1 MNAFMEAVLTV
12 AREEPS
18 ALARA
23 RLQRQL
29 TPEEAARRAGL
40 TPDEVGWLEEGRL
53 YRFRSSER
61 ATVALLLYTTSLGI
75 DRREARRLAGL
86 PVAPAT
92 SNPRGRLAVA
102 GGVAAVALAIVLAV
116 VVPPR
121 LGDDTAP
128 SQATAA
134 GLPPPWRISV
144 DVLNGGGDIT
154 LHAPSRRPDRLV
166 RVPGQAGQPCGP
178 IRLPRDLGL
187 LPSGRREDRAT
198 LGEPAR
204 RHRASAAGGQEPP
217 SAGRHRRPAESAEL
231 ERRPERTEPLLELK

>member
-18 ALARA
+18 PLARA

-40 TPDEVGWLEEGRL
+40 THDEVEWLEEGRL

-86 PVAPAT
+86 PVTPAT
-92 SNPRGRLAVA
+92 SNQRGRLAVA
-102 GGVAAVALAIVLAV
+102 AGVAATALAITLAV

-121 LGDDTAP
+121 LGNDSAPGTA
-128 SQATAA
+128 AA

-144 DVLNGGGDIT
+144 DVLNGSGDIT
-154 LHAPSRRPDRLV
+154 YTRRVADRIGSFAYQIKRVSRAGRFDYPETSVYFPPGGEKIGQRLAEQLGVTARPLPAGKNPRRLV
-166 RVPGQAGQPCGP
+166 VIVGP
-178 IRLPRDLGL
+178 
-187 LPSGRREDRAT
+187 RRA
-198 LGEPAR
+198 L
-204 RHRASAAGGQEPP
+204 S
-217 SAGRHRRPAESAEL
+217 
-231 ERRPERTEPLLELK
+231 

>member
-40 TPDEVGWLEEGRL
+40 TPDEVEWLEEGRL

-86 PVAPAT
+86 PVTPAT

-102 GGVAAVALAIVLAV
+102 AGVVATALAITLAV

-121 LGDDTAP
+121 LGND
-128 SQATAA
+128 SATGSSAAA
-134 GLPPPWRISV
+134 GLPPAWRISV
-144 DVLNGGGDIT
+144 DVLNGSGDIT
-154 LHAPSRRPDRLV
+154 YTRRVADRIGSFAYQIKRVSRAGRFDYPETSVYFPPGGERIGRRLAEQLGVTARPLPAGKNPRRLV
-166 RVPGQAGQPCGP
+166 VIVGP
-178 IRLPRDLGL
+178 
-187 LPSGRREDRAT
+187 RRA
-198 LGEPAR
+198 L
-204 RHRASAAGGQEPP
+204 S
-217 SAGRHRRPAESAEL
+217 
-231 ERRPERTEPLLELK
+231 

>member
-40 TPDEVGWLEEGRL
+40 THDEVEWLEEGRL

-86 PVAPAT
+86 PVTPAT

-102 GGVAAVALAIVLAV
+102 AGVAATALAITLAV

-121 LGDDTAP
+121 PGNDSAP
-128 SQATAA
+128 GTTAA

-144 DVLNGGGDIT
+144 DVLNGSGDIT
-154 LHAPSRRPDRLV
+154 YTRRIADRIGSFAYQIKRVSRAGRFDYPETSVYFPPGGEKIGQRLAEQLGVTARPLPAGKNPRRLV
-166 RVPGQAGQPCGP
+166 VIVGP
-178 IRLPRDLGL
+178 
-187 LPSGRREDRAT
+187 RRA
-198 LGEPAR
+198 L
-204 RHRASAAGGQEPP
+204 S
-217 SAGRHRRPAESAEL
+217 
-231 ERRPERTEPLLELK
+231 

>member
-40 TPDEVGWLEEGRL
+40 TPDEVQWLEEGRL

-92 SNPRGRLAVA
+92 ANPRGRLAVA
-102 GGVAAVALAIVLAV
+102 AGVAAAALAITLAV

-121 LGDDTAP
+121 LGNDAAP
-128 SQATAA
+128 AATATA
-134 GLPPPWRISV
+134 GLPPPWRITV
-144 DVLNGGGDIT
+144 DVLNGSGDIT
-154 LHAPSRRPDRLV
+154 YTRRVADRVGSFAYQVKRVSRAGRFDYPETSVYFPPGGEKIGQRLAEQLGVTARPLPAGKNPRRLV
-166 RVPGQAGQPCGP
+166 VIVGP
-178 IRLPRDLGL
+178 
-187 LPSGRREDRAT
+187 RRA
-198 LGEPAR
+198 L
-204 RHRASAAGGQEPP
+204 S
-217 SAGRHRRPAESAEL
+217 
-231 ERRPERTEPLLELK
+231 

>member
-75 DRREARRLAGL
+75 NRREARRLAGL

-116 VVPPR
+116 VLPPR
-121 LGDDTAP
+121 LGNDTPP

-154 LHAPSRRPDRLV
+154 YTRRVADRIGSFAYQVKRVSRAGRFDYPETSVYFPPGGEKIGQRLANQLDVTARPLPAGKNPRRLV
-166 RVPGQAGQPCGP
+166 VIVGP
-178 IRLPRDLGL
+178 
-187 LPSGRREDRAT
+187 RRA
-198 LGEPAR
+198 L
-204 RHRASAAGGQEPP
+204 S
-217 SAGRHRRPAESAEL
+217 
-231 ERRPERTEPLLELK
+231 

>member
-18 ALARA
+18 ALVRA

-40 TPDEVGWLEEGRL
+40 TPDEVEWLEEGRL

-86 PVAPAT
+86 PVSPAT

-102 GGVAAVALAIVLAV
+102 AGVAATALAITLAV

-121 LGDDTAP
+121 LGNDAAPATA
-128 SQATAA
+128 AA

-144 DVLNGGGDIT
+144 DVLNGSGDIT
-154 LHAPSRRPDRLV
+154 YTRRVADRVGSFAYQVKRVSRAGRFDYPETSVYFPPGGEKIGQRLAEQLGVTARPLPAGKNPRRLV
-166 RVPGQAGQPCGP
+166 VIVGP
-178 IRLPRDLGL
+178 
-187 LPSGRREDRAT
+187 RRA
-198 LGEPAR
+198 L
-204 RHRASAAGGQEPP
+204 S
-217 SAGRHRRPAESAEL
+217 
-231 ERRPERTEPLLELK
+231 

>member
-40 TPDEVGWLEEGRL
+40 TPDEVEWLEEGRL

-61 ATVALLLYTTSLGI
+61 ATIALLLYATSLGI

-86 PVAPAT
+86 PVGPAT

-102 GGVAAVALAIVLAV
+102 AGVAATVLAITLAV
-116 VVPPR
+116 VIPPR
-121 LGDDTAP
+121 LGNDAAP
-128 SQATAA
+128 GTTAA
-134 GLPPPWRISV
+134 SLPPPWRISV

-154 LHAPSRRPDRLV
+154 YTRRVADRIGSFAYQIKRVSRAGRFDYPETSVYFPPGGEKIGQRLADQLGVTARPLPAGKNPRRLV
-166 RVPGQAGQPCGP
+166 VIVGP
-178 IRLPRDLGL
+178 
-187 LPSGRREDRAT
+187 RRA
-198 LGEPAR
+198 L
-204 RHRASAAGGQEPP
+204 S
-217 SAGRHRRPAESAEL
+217 
-231 ERRPERTEPLLELK
+231 

>member
-40 TPDEVGWLEEGRL
+40 THDEVEWLEDGRL

-86 PVAPAT
+86 PVTPAT

-102 GGVAAVALAIVLAV
+102 AGVAATVLAITLAV

-121 LGDDTAP
+121 LGNDSAP
-128 SQATAA
+128 GTTAA

-144 DVLNGGGDIT
+144 DVLNGSGDIT
-154 LHAPSRRPDRLV
+154 YTRRVADRIGSFAYQIKRVRRAGRFDYPETSVYFPPGGEKIGQRLAEQLGVTARPLPAGKNPRRLV
-166 RVPGQAGQPCGP
+166 VIVGP
-178 IRLPRDLGL
+178 
-187 LPSGRREDRAT
+187 RRA
-198 LGEPAR
+198 L
-204 RHRASAAGGQEPP
+204 S
-217 SAGRHRRPAESAEL
+217 
-231 ERRPERTEPLLELK
+231 